1 MNIKKIKLALTVQL
15 LNKHQSEPN
24 VLESVSD
31 TMKSFGDEVGNF
43 IGFTILKDFVLGQ
56 DVVSRTYAMR
66 YEKCTL
72 NVDLVTNQHTQS
84 EYLNG
89 FTLS

>member
-24 VLESVSD
+24 ILESVSD
-31 TMKSFGDEVGNF
+31 TMKSFSDEVGHF
-43 IGFTILKDFVLGQ
+43 IGYTVLKDLGLGQ

-72 NVDLVTNQHTQS
+72 NVDLVMNRQTRSQ
-84 EYLNG
+84 YLNG